1 MVVLYV
7 HYSFKTNVEISVK
20 TKMFQTIS
28 QYIERKSL
36 HFKSK
41 MFCNCAW
48 PAIADMNYLNSVI
61 RVIKLLYMES
71 MGNFYQSRTV

>member
-1 MVVLYV
+1 MQL
-7 HYSFKTNVEISVK
+7 SDGALCS
-20 TKMFQTIS
+20 
-28 QYIERKSL
+28 
-36 HFKSK
+36 
-41 MFCNCAW
+41 AW

>member
-1 MVVLYV
+1 MA
-7 HYSFKTNVEISVK
+7 SDGESQETQAGATNAACADES
-20 TKMFQTIS
+20 S
-28 QYIERKSL
+28 PSSPRRGEGGL
-36 HFKSK
+36 A
-41 MFCNCAW
+41 AW